1 MPPPAPYNWTR
12 ARTKW
17 ESSDPFYTEG
27 TIVCEESPPGGAMGL
42 RRRAETGGWVRGQR
56 PAGAPEAP
64 LPPIEP
70 GPLATRLCDVR
81 LNTSMVTLTTLM
93 RLGVPVAS
101 MPPVQRVRVVSRTTS
116 VGDDLDIE

>member
-12 ARTKW
+12 ARAKW

-27 TIVCEESPPGGAMGL
+27 AIVCDESPPGGAVGL

-56 PAGAPEAP
+56 GAGAAEAP
-64 LPPIEP
+64 LPPVEP
-70 GPLATRLCDVR
+70 GPLAHRLRDVR

-93 RLGVPVAS
+93 RLGVPVAA
-101 MPPVQRVRVVSRTTS
+101 MPPVQRVRTVSKPSAR
-116 VGDDLDIE
+116 DDLDIE